1 MHLTVRM
8 AWHDNNWDGKVCCNP
23 EGNTYCTGAHSLLSG
38 RIEKKKNT
46 ELEQKLAGKPVKANF
61 TPASVPPCYWSINA
75 FSNQE
80 FEVEHHHA
88 FKWVKSV
95 IPDVIKKNSVI
106 TWPFKLSFVH
116 DSKTKE
122 KKHGNYWPDLDQR
135 IHNYINKFKPKQ
147 SIIFFY
153 ANYDNPVSADDMKYL
168 VVGCSVVNELP
179 VPKHFEFTKEKL
191 SEVRTPKTKKKKI
204 GNNWVEYQDLTMT
217 NFPTMNWMLQ
227 FSHDPDKAVLLP
239 YREYIKFAETNPE
252 QGEEYLNEIKV
263 IIEEESL
270 VRGFKYVSMDI
281 DDDKCLYLL
290 YKLRKSIKKIQE
302 HKQQV
307 VKSDLSQ
314 EEERIQKLI
323 EMTWAKRGT
332 YPSLNHV
339 LNYFIQD
346 TEIANTLAKTIN
358 PLLSSKYDLA
368 SFFED
373 VLEGE
378 YKESLEN
385 FEDELDDLSRNRVFK
400 KHHLSLAK
408 LSLFQLTANQITK
421 IIEAKDLLIAIET
434 NPYALY
440 EEYVED
446 EDNLDEPD
454 MQDERIDVFKVDMGM
469 IPDKKYTERHKN
481 LQDLTEDSPERVRSV
496 IINYLWALGESGHCY
511 DTGQAVLI
519 DLKNHPLIYKNDIR
533 IDDEAILK
541 LDQDYKSHFIEK
553 LHIKETKEANYFY
566 LDVVKKSEEFIKSIV
581 EQLTRK
587 PAHKQKNIDIDKHI
601 KESLA
606 ELKDIVK
613 TKEQKEQFIEE
624 RKQLYQNIFSKTFFL
639 LTGKPGAGKTYETS
653 KIIEHLYKADEEVLI
668 LAPTGKAALRISEN
682 IKKYTKLEDVKAE
695 TIDRFIFTKKF
706 GWVFDDWE
714 AALNI
719 PEEDKLTI
727 DNLIIDECSMLD
739 LNKFTLLLSIIK
751 FTAKYPKRIILVGD
765 ENQLPPI
772 GFGKPF
778 HDIIEHIQNNDALAK
793 NHYINLVSNCRQ
805 ENDEMILKLAE
816 AFTDKTRCYEEAF
829 NIINSKEGKQSEGLF
844 LYKWKNKKELH
855 EKINQG
861 IKTVFDFEL
870 KGNGKESNFTKLNLL
885 FGLYDSGMVNNQDYK
900 FKETLGLEQFQ
911 VLSPYRTGYFGT
923 LGVNKLI
930 QDEYRLKSEKGKEDK
945 YFRHADKLI
954 RINNWYEGYNEKRRL
969 KLSNGSIG
977 IVTVNQKSYTSQG
990 ESKEYEERKFYFK
1003 DYDYPMPYI
1012 DDEENFDLA
1021 YAITVH
1027 KSQGSDFRNVFLVI
1041 PQKQSLLSKELLYT
1055 ALTRSKYRLF
1065 LFIQDADENLLMKA
1079 KNNSH
1084 LIHRNTSMF
1093 KSPMDKKGKYIPEHG
1108 VTVSSKIEFIIYNA
1122 LLKSGLKFKY
1132 EEALKL
1138 DKLSYVIHPDFTI
1151 YLKNGKR
1158 IFWEHLGMLD
1168 TRKYYRD
1175 WQERLKHYKEHGL
1188 EDYLITTDDLNG
1200 VKNDQIDE
1208 LIEHIKEAALKSTAG
1223 SKFSKHHY
1231 PLY

>member
-8 AWHDNNWDGKVCCNP
+8 AWHDNNWDGKVCLNP

-46 ELEQKLAGKPVKANF
+46 ELEQNLAGKTVKGNF
-61 TPASVPPCYWSINA
+61 NPASVPPCYWSINA
-75 FSNQE
+75 FGDNE
-80 FEVEHHHA
+80 FQVEHHHA

-95 IPDVIKKNSVI
+95 IPDIIKKNSVI

-116 DSKTKE
+116 DAKTKE

-135 IHNYINKFKPKQ
+135 IHNYINKFKLNQ

-168 VVGCSVVNELP
+168 LIGCSVVNGLP
-179 VPKHFEFTKEKL
+179 LPKHFEFTKEKL
-191 SEVRTPKTKKKKI
+191 AEIRTPKTKKKKV
-204 GNNWVEYQDLTMT
+204 GKNWVEYEDLTMT

-227 FSHDPDKAVLLP
+227 FSHDPEKAVVLP
-239 YREYIKFAETNPE
+239 YREYIKFSETNPE

-263 IIEEESL
+263 IIEEDSL
-270 VRGFKYVSMDI
+270 IRGFKYVSMDI

-302 HKQQV
+302 HNQQV
-307 VKSDLSQ
+307 VKKDLRQ
-314 EEERIQKLI
+314 EEEKIKGLI

-339 LNYFIQD
+339 LDYFIQD
-346 TEIANTLAKTIN
+346 EEIANTLAPKIKS
-358 PLLSSKYDLA
+358 LLSAKHDL
-368 SFFED
+368 SDFFKSI
-373 VLEGE
+373 LEGE
-378 YKESLEN
+378 QDEALEN
-385 FEDELDDLSRNRVFK
+385 YEDELDDISNNRTFK
-400 KHHLSLAK
+400 KYYPALAK
-408 LSLFQLTANQITK
+408 LALFQLTKYQINK
-421 IIEAKDLLIAIET
+421 IIEDKALLKAIET
-434 NPYALY
+434 NPYSLY
-440 EEYVED
+440 EEYIED
-446 EDNLDEPD
+446 EDDLDEPD
-454 MQDERIDVFKVDMGM
+454 LQDERIDVFKVDMGM
-469 IPDKKYTERHKN
+469 IPDKKYTERHKK
-481 LQDLTEDSPERVRSV
+481 LQNLTEDSPERVRSV
-496 IINYLWALGESGHCY
+496 IINYLWSLGEGGHCY
-511 DTGQAVLI
+511 DTGQAVLE

-533 IDDEAILK
+533 IDEEAILK

-553 LHIKETKEANYFY
+553 LYINETKETNYFY
-566 LDVVKKSEEFIKSIV
+566 LDVVKKSEEFIKAIV
-581 EQLTRK
+581 EQLTKR
-587 PAHKQKNIDIDKHI
+587 ADHKQKNIDIDKHVRV
-601 KESLA
+601 SLA

-613 TKEQKEQFIEE
+613 TKEQKDLFTQE
-624 RKQLYQNIFSKTFFL
+624 RKQLYQNIFAKTFFL

-653 KIIEHLYKADEEVLI
+653 KIIEHLYNADEEVLV

-695 TIDRFIFTKKF
+695 TIDRFIFNKKF
-706 GWVFDDWE
+706 GWIYDDWE
-714 AALNI
+714 GALNI

-778 HDIIEHIQNNDALAK
+778 HDIIEHVQNNDVLAK

-829 NIINSKEGKQSEGLF
+829 SIINSKEGKQSEGLF
-844 LYKWKNKKELH
+844 LYKWNNQQQLQ
-855 EKINQG
+855 EKLRAS
-861 IKTVFDFEL
+861 IKQVFEL
-870 KGNGKESNFTKLNLL
+870 EGINTDDNFKSLNLL
-885 FGLYDSGMVNNQDYK
+885 FGLYENGYVNQQDDGFSSK
-900 FKETLGLEQFQ
+900 LGLENFQ
-911 VLSPYRTGYFGT
+911 ILSPYRTGYFGT
-923 LGVNKLI
+923 LGVNKTI
-930 QDEYRLKSEKGKEDK
+930 QANYRHKNENDSENK
-945 YFRHADKLI
+945 YFHHADKII
-954 RINNWYEGYNEKRRL
+954 RLSNWYWGKGSERKLE
-969 KLSNGSIG
+969 LSNGSIG
-977 IVTVNQKSYTSQG
+977 ITNIGRDY
-990 ESKEYEERKFYFK
+990 RKYFFK
-1003 DYDYPMPYI
+1003 DRDRPFWSV

-1027 KSQGSDFRNVFLVI
+1027 KSQGSDFKNVFLII

-1065 LFIQDADENLLMKA
+1065 LFTQDVDDNLLLKA
-1079 KNNSH
+1079 KHNSH

-1093 KSPMDKKGKYIPEHG
+1093 KSPVDKKGKYIPEPG
-1108 VTVSSKIEFIIYNA
+1108 VTVSSKIEFIIYSA
-1122 LLKSGLKFKY
+1122 LQKSGLKFKY
-1132 EEALKL
+1132 EESLKL
-1138 DKLSYVIHPDFTI
+1138 DRLSYVIHPDFTI

-1175 WQERLKHYKEHGL
+1175 WQERLKNYKEHGL
-1188 EDYLITTDDLNG
+1188 EDYLVTTDDLNG
-1200 VKNDQIDE
+1200 VKNERIDE
-1208 LIEHIKEAALKSTAG
+1208 LIEHVKELSLKSTAQ
-1223 SKFSKHHY
+1223 SKFSMHHY